1 MIDFQT
7 LLQALL
13 ASKAAGQEESV
24 NASNQAE
31 CDPFPAAS
39 CWSTNACDTRTY
51 ELLCQLCFVSIG
63 LRSLDGQ
70 DDAIGNDGEEDGILK
85 GWPFDEEYGEAA
97 DEVALAQDEEGGG
110 ALLLLL
116 R

>member
-1 MIDFQT
+1 MR
-7 LLQALL
+7 QA
-13 ASKAAGQEESV
+13 
-24 NASNQAE
+24 
-31 CDPFPAAS
+31 
-39 CWSTNACDTRTY
+39 TRTY

-70 DDAIGNDGEEDGILK
+70 DDAIGNDGEEDGILE
-85 GWPFDEEYGEAA
+85 GGPFDEEFGQAA

-116 R
+116 QCLLPPHLAGLTYLTKSLVRLIINPYSSTMNVVL

>member
-1 MIDFQT
+1 M
-7 LLQALL
+7 
-13 ASKAAGQEESV
+13 
-24 NASNQAE
+24 
-31 CDPFPAAS
+31 PAVTS
-39 CWSTNACDTRTY
+39 PY
-51 ELLCQLCFVSIG
+51 KLPCQLCFVSIG